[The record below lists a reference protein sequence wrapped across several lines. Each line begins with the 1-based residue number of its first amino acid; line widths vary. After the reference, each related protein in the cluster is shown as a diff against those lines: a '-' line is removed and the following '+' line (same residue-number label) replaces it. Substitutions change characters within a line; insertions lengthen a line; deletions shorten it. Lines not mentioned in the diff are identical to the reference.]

1 MKIKKRSS
9 SAREKEGEWMSE
21 GGGAGEKRGKGK
33 NSKERY

>member
-21 GGGAGEKRGKGK
+21 GGAGEKRGKGK